1 MRLEIF
7 NLSKKYNKRL
17 IFDNFSY
24 SFQEKKFYSIIGES
38 GCGKSTLLK
47 ILSLQDL
54 DFDGDIKCDSS
65 SYKKMSKREQNDF
78 RLKNFGFVFQNFS
91 LFEEDTVSNN
101 IRIVLDGIVN
111 EKEEVKLKR
120 LEEILQLLEIS
131 NLKDSFVK
139 DLSGGEKQ
147 RVAIARAMVSSPEI
161 IFCDEP
167 TGSLDETNTKN
178 VFEILKVIS
187 SYTTVIL
194 VTHDRENAEKYSDD
208 ILEFSRENIRHI
220 FHEKEKTI
228 EKMQIMQL
236 SKKKR
241 EGILSKKF
249 IFAHFK
255 NLGKNRKIRNLI
267 KNLLFS
273 LSLISC
279 GLAITL
285 TNSLNDSISSS
296 FSSIVSTNEVVL
308 TKKNS
313 NNELYDYYS
322 APNSAVQNLMAHYS
336 MDINRY
342 GVNYLV
348 DFENYF
354 IDENILYSVNKTLKN
369 EISGFTARHFNEF
382 IYLDED
388 NSYEIYPKLESP
400 LKDDEIIISITFDQM
415 KSMCLELQILRDF
428 EFLGNYLKENDYFV
442 SLELANY
449 SWEYTDEQLFKVKG
463 VIFDNKNRVYHTNTL
478 FNEVLFEEQMRFP
491 TSNRPNK
498 IEEYPWMFKKV
509 YYVETREFQNI
520 LLNKLFYDERYK
532 DYIFE
537 IDSEEYRPLTYE
549 QKNNKN
555 YIYVFNAF
563 KDAVD
568 VGLVEI
574 AKQNGLRFKNYYYS
588 TNAGYYNNGTSI
600 FTGFNNPTFFSL
612 YEEDL
617 NQIIDAYSRVNV
629 EEIYNIETPKNVVN
643 GFALNPASNNLKF
656 KTIEEP
662 LSIKEIV
669 ISGGFAEILNKNN
682 IKNTEIFATM
692 LVNSE
697 LNGGILDTTFR
708 TIKLTIKD
716 IVEEDKSV
724 SIYQNKDYT
733 ISLFR
738 DLFRISSFRLI
749 PNSIIF
755 ETEEKVDEKSLE
767 KLNSLFADYEFKNPM
782 LEIENSIEESTKFLT
797 YILYGFSLVSII
809 SSIILSLIISY
820 INALEEV
827 NEIKLLKTLGFN
839 NFQILKM
846 FFCDNFLQSG
856 ICILTSLISLI
867 FINFFVS
874 KAIGNMIG
882 LGNVN
887 VFSPLA
893 IISIFLVAGFI
904 ILISTTSVNKVLKK
918 AS

>member
-1 MRLEIF
+1 MKIEVS
-7 NLSKKYNKRL
+7 NLSKKYSKCV
-17 IFDNFSY
+17 IFENFNY
-24 SFQEKKFYSIIGES
+24 SFQEKKFYSIVGES

-54 DFDGDIKCDSS
+54 EFDGEIKCDSV

-78 RLKNFGFVFQNFS
+78 RLKNFGFVFQNFN

-131 NLKDSFVK
+131 CLKDSFVR

-147 RVAIARAMVSSPEI
+147 RVAIARALVSSPEI

-167 TGSLDETNTKN
+167 TGCLDEVNTKN
-178 VFEILKVIS
+178 VFEILKAIS
-187 SYTTVIL
+187 SYTTVVL
-194 VTHDRENAEKYSDD
+194 VTHDRENAEKYSDE
-208 ILEFSRENIRHI
+208 ILEFNRENIRQI
-220 FHEKEKTI
+220 FHAKEKSI

-236 SKKKR
+236 NKKKR
-241 EGILSKKF
+241 EGILSQKF

-255 NLGKNRKIRNLI
+255 NLGRNRRIRNLI

-285 TNSLNDSISSS
+285 TSSLNDSISSS
-296 FSSIVSTNEVVL
+296 FSSIVSANEVVL

-313 NNELYDYYS
+313 TNELYDYYS
-322 APNSAVQNLMAHYS
+322 APNSAIQNLIAHYPK
-336 MDINRY
+336 DITRF
-342 GVNYLV
+342 GVNYIV

-354 IDENILYSVNKTLKN
+354 IDENTLYSVNKTLKN

-382 IYLDED
+382 IYLEED
-388 NSYEIYPKLESP
+388 NSYEIYPKLETP

-428 EFLGNYLKENDYFV
+428 ESLGNYLKENNYFV

-449 SWEYTDEQLFKVKG
+449 SWQYTDEQLFKVKG

-478 FNEVLFEEQMRFP
+478 FNEILFEEQMRFP

-537 IDSEEYRPLTYE
+537 IDSTEYRPLTYE
-549 QKNNKN
+549 KRNNKN

-563 KDAVD
+563 KDSVD
-568 VGLVEI
+568 VEMVEI
-574 AKQNGLRFKNYYYS
+574 AKQNGLNFKNYYYS
-588 TNAGYYNNGTSI
+588 TNAGYFNNGTSI

-612 YEEDL
+612 NVDDL

-643 GFALNPASNNLKF
+643 GFALNPNSNNLKF
-656 KTIEEP
+656 KTTDEP
-662 LSIKEIV
+662 VSIKEII
-669 ISGGFAEILNKNN
+669 ISGGFAGILNKNN
-682 IKNTEIFATM
+682 IKNSEIYATM
-692 LVNSE
+692 LVSSE
-697 LNGGILDTTFR
+697 LNGGVLDTTFS

-716 IVEEDKSV
+716 VIEEDKSV

-738 DLFRISSFRLI
+738 DLFKISSFRLI

-755 ETEEKVDEKSLE
+755 ETEEKVDEKNLE
-767 KLNSLFADYEFKNPM
+767 KLNDLFADYEFKNPM
-782 LEIENSIEESTKFLT
+782 LEIENSIEESTRFLT
-797 YILYGFSLVSII
+797 YILYAFSLVSVI
-809 SSIILSLIISY
+809 SSIIL
-820 INALEEV
+820 V
-827 NEIKLLKTLGFN
+827 
-839 NFQILKM
+839 
-846 FFCDNFLQSG
+846 
-856 ICILTSLISLI
+856 
-867 FINFFVS
+867 
-874 KAIGNMIG
+874 
-882 LGNVN
+882 
-887 VFSPLA
+887 
-893 IISIFLVAGFI
+893 
-904 ILISTTSVNKVLKK
+904 
-918 AS
+918 

>member
-1 MRLEIF
+1 MKIEVS
-7 NLSKKYNKRL
+7 NLSKKYNKCV
-17 IFDNFSY
+17 IFENFNY
-24 SFQEKKFYSIIGES
+24 SFQEKKFYSIVGES

-54 DFDGDIKCDSS
+54 EFDGEIKCDSV

-131 NLKDSFVK
+131 CLKDSFVR

-147 RVAIARAMVSSPEI
+147 RVAIARALVSSPEI

-167 TGSLDETNTKN
+167 TGSLDEVNTKN
-178 VFEILKVIS
+178 VFEILKAIS
-187 SYTTVIL
+187 SYTTVVL
-194 VTHDRENAEKYSDD
+194 VTHDRENAEKYSDE
-208 ILEFSRENIRHI
+208 ILEFNRENIRQI
-220 FHEKEKTI
+220 FHAKEKSI

-236 SKKKR
+236 NKKKR
-241 EGILSKKF
+241 EGILSHKF

-255 NLGKNRKIRNLI
+255 NLGRNRRIRNLI

-285 TNSLNDSISSS
+285 TSSLNDSISSS
-296 FSSIVSTNEVVL
+296 FSSIVSANEVVL

-313 NNELYDYYS
+313 TNELYDYYS
-322 APNSAVQNLMAHYS
+322 APNSAIQNLIAHYPK
-336 MDINRY
+336 DITRF
-342 GVNYLV
+342 GVNYIV

-354 IDENILYSVNKTLKN
+354 IDENTLYSVNKTLKN

-382 IYLDED
+382 IYLEED
-388 NSYEIYPKLESP
+388 NSYEIYPKLETP

-428 EFLGNYLKENDYFV
+428 ESLGNYLKENNYFV

-449 SWEYTDEQLFKVKG
+449 SWQYTDEQLFKVKG
-463 VIFDNKNRVYHTNTL
+463 VIFDNKNRVYHTNAL
-478 FNEVLFEEQMRFP
+478 FNEILFEEQMRFP

-537 IDSEEYRPLTYE
+537 IDSTEYRPLTYE
-549 QKNNKN
+549 QRNNKN

-563 KDAVD
+563 KDSVD
-568 VGLVEI
+568 VEMVEI
-574 AKQNGLRFKNYYYS
+574 AKQNGLNFKNYYYS
-588 TNAGYYNNGTSI
+588 TNAGYFNNGTSI

-612 YEEDL
+612 NVDL
-617 NQIIDAYSRVNV
+617 DQIIDAYSRVNV

-643 GFALNPASNNLKF
+643 GFALNPNSNNLKF
-656 KTIEEP
+656 KTIDEP
-662 LSIKEIV
+662 LSIKEII
-669 ISGGFAEILNKNN
+669 ISGGFAGILNKNN
-682 IKNTEIFATM
+682 IKNSEIYATM
-692 LVNSE
+692 LVSSE
-697 LNGGILDTTFR
+697 LNGGVLDTTFS

-716 IVEEDKSV
+716 VIEEDKSV

-738 DLFRISSFRLI
+738 DLFKISSFRLI

-767 KLNSLFADYEFKNPM
+767 KLNDLFADHEFKNPM
-782 LEIENSIEESTKFLT
+782 LEIENSIEESTRFLT
-797 YILYGFSLVSII
+797 YILYAFSLVSVI

-839 NFQILKM
+839 NFEILKM

-856 ICILTSLISLI
+856 ICILTSLVSLI
-867 FINFFVS
+867 FINFFIS

-882 LGNVN
+882 LGNIN

-893 IISIFLVAGFI
+893 VISIFLVAGFI
-904 ILISTTSVNKVLKK
+904 IIVSTTSVNKVLKK
-918 AS
+918 AN

>member
-1 MRLEIF
+1 MKIEVS
-7 NLSKKYNKRL
+7 NLSKKYNKCV
-17 IFDNFSY
+17 IFENFNY
-24 SFQEKKFYSIIGES
+24 SFQEKKFYSIVGES

-54 DFDGDIKCDSS
+54 EFDGEIKCDSV

-131 NLKDSFVK
+131 CLKDSFVR

-147 RVAIARAMVSSPEI
+147 RVAIARALVSSPEI

-167 TGSLDETNTKN
+167 TGSLDEVNTKN
-178 VFEILKVIS
+178 VFEILKAIS
-187 SYTTVIL
+187 SYTTVVL
-194 VTHDRENAEKYSDD
+194 VTHDRENAEKYSDE
-208 ILEFSRENIRHI
+208 ILEFNRENIRQI
-220 FHEKEKTI
+220 FHAKEKSI

-236 SKKKR
+236 NKKKR
-241 EGILSKKF
+241 EGILSHKF

-255 NLGKNRKIRNLI
+255 NLGRNRRIRNLI

-285 TNSLNDSISSS
+285 TSSLNDSISSS
-296 FSSIVSTNEVVL
+296 FSSIVSANEVVL

-313 NNELYDYYS
+313 TNELYDYYS
-322 APNSAVQNLMAHYS
+322 APNSAIQNLIAHYPK
-336 MDINRY
+336 DITRF
-342 GVNYLV
+342 GVNYIV

-354 IDENILYSVNKTLKN
+354 IDENTLYSVNKTLKN

-382 IYLDED
+382 IYLEED
-388 NSYEIYPKLESP
+388 NSYEIYPKLETP

-428 EFLGNYLKENDYFV
+428 ESLGNYLKENNYFV

-449 SWEYTDEQLFKVKG
+449 SWQYTDEQLFKVKG

-478 FNEVLFEEQMRFP
+478 FNEILFEEQMRFP

-498 IEEYPWMFKKV
+498 IEEYPWIFKKV

-537 IDSEEYRPLTYE
+537 IDSMEYRPLTYE
-549 QKNNKN
+549 QRNNKN

-563 KDAVD
+563 KDSVD
-568 VGLVEI
+568 VEMVEI
-574 AKQNGLRFKNYYYS
+574 AKQNGLNFKNYYYS
-588 TNAGYYNNGTSI
+588 TNAGYFNNGTSI

-612 YEEDL
+612 NVDL
-617 NQIIDAYSRVNV
+617 DQIIDAYSRVNV

-643 GFALNPASNNLKF
+643 GFALNPNSNNLKF
-656 KTIEEP
+656 KTIDEP
-662 LSIKEIV
+662 LSIKEII
-669 ISGGFAEILNKNN
+669 ISGGFAGILNKNN
-682 IKNTEIFATM
+682 IKNSEIYATM
-692 LVNSE
+692 LVSSE
-697 LNGGILDTTFR
+697 LNGGVIDTTFS

-716 IVEEDKSV
+716 VIEEDKSV

-738 DLFRISSFRLI
+738 DLFKISSFRLI

-767 KLNSLFADYEFKNPM
+767 KLNDLFADHEFKNPM
-782 LEIENSIEESTKFLT
+782 LEIENSIEESTRFLT
-797 YILYGFSLVSII
+797 YILYAFSLVSVI

-839 NFQILKM
+839 NFEILKM

-856 ICILTSLISLI
+856 ICILTSLVSLI
-867 FINFFVS
+867 FINFFIS

-882 LGNVN
+882 LGNIN

-893 IISIFLVAGFI
+893 VISIFLVAGFI
-904 ILISTTSVNKVLKK
+904 IIVSTTSVNKVLKK
-918 AS
+918 AN